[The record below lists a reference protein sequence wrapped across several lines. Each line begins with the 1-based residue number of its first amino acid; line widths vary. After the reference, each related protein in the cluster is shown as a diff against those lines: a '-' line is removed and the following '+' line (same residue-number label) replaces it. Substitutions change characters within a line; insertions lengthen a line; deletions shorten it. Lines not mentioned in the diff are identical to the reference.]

1 MEKSK
6 QERRMRALEEC
17 ERIMTPALEKYRRIE
32 MLAYEKYLRIKKLA
46 LEELE
51 RKLQEIEAEGG
62 KDE

>member
-1 MEKSK
+1 
-6 QERRMRALEEC
+6 MRALEEC
-17 ERIMTPALEKYRRIE
+17 ELIMTPALEKYRRIE